1 MDPFATSHI
10 SHDTL
15 LQDLRTLDER
25 DRKATALLLS
35 RVAEVQKRRL
45 FLREGY
51 PSMHAYCI
59 HGLHWCEG
67 TASRRIYGGRTAR
80 RFPILFD
87 AIADGRLH
95 LTGVLMLAKHMTS
108 GNVAELVA
116 AATHKSKAEIQQL
129 IAERFPQPD
138 LPEMLQALAP
148 PPIARG
154 GDQHS
159 PENAVAPP
167 YSPNARDATAP
178 TGSSVPGP
186 ERQHSPENAGAAV
199 PTTCPPAAGP
209 GRQHSPE
216 NAAWLTPRPQV
227 TPLAPQRFGLQ
238 VTLDQETH
246 DLLRRAQALTSH
258 QVPAG
263 EILPV
268 LKGALR
274 SYVEQLE
281 RQKYAA
287 TTRAG
292 KARPCSSKRTIP
304 AAVKRAVRERDGE
317 RCAFVSED
325 GRRCEARTLLEFDHQ
340 EPVARGGA
348 ATVENV
354 RLVCRAHNQY
364 AAECAFGAEFMER
377 KRSEPRDR
385 ARA

>member
-138 LPEMLQALAP
+138 LHEMLQALAP
-148 PPIARG
+148 QPIARG
-154 GDQHS
+154 GD
-159 PENAVAPP
+159 
-167 YSPNARDATAP
+167 
-178 TGSSVPGP
+178 
-186 ERQHSPENAGAAV
+186 QHSPENAGAAV

-292 KARPCSSKRTIP
+292 KVRPCSSKRTIP